1 MVADSLVSPQ
11 YERLSQ
17 REQILQCPSM
27 YLGNTG
33 FEGEKMMIVRP
44 EDPEAVMRVE
54 KLQHVPALLKIFDE
68 ILVNAADEAIR
79 KSSAKAADR
88 VKTIFVH
95 ISEDTI
101 TVANDGTGIST
112 SEHKSGILNPELIF
126 GHLNTSSNYNRAAD
140 RITGG
145 VNGFGAKGTN
155 IFSDHFEVNVK
166 YSQSSK
172 SGVKAYYHQVWTSN
186 MENMT
191 VPAAKSLSTKAKC
204 DNIDPDLMAEMSKK
218 RGYCIISFRPDYSRF
233 GEEDD
238 PMDTLDDSHKALFV
252 QRVHEIAGCLDAVSV
267 WLKVDGSEAFDEP
280 TKLPNGFHP
289 FIKRITCLETAPD
302 GEETLG
308 RGKTAVSVQQVMDTD
323 EDGKPDAQVMTF
335 TLRGNKPESP
345 AWDISIVKAGLL
357 GLPSVSFINNINM
370 YQGGAHV
377 KAISAQIRKKLSTA
391 KNAVKED
398 DIKTCFKV
406 CVRATV
412 VGPVFDAQKKH
423 SLVSFQYNT
432 DPEKAKTKGKQADG
446 GETVRCD
453 IPELPKGLIDKIIA
467 DFKIKDHLKSR
478 SSTKQTRALKA
489 TDGKRTTRVI
499 IPKLEDANWAGTSRS
514 KQCTLII
521 TEGDSAKS
529 LAVAG
534 LSVVGRDRYGVF
546 PLRGK
551 VLNVRNA
558 KPEQEAKNAEIAAI
572 KQILG
577 LSENDSTA
585 MHAKLRYGKLMLMTD
600 QDVDG
605 SHIKGLVL
613 SLFDHKWAT
622 LCKAGFLQ
630 EFVTP
635 IVKATKGGE
644 VRTFYTLPEY
654 ESWTENEGAKGQ
666 WRVKYY
672 KGLGSSSDREAVEYF
687 KAIAHHT
694 IDFTWAFP
702 KDESRDRSYKSDFA
716 ASSAELKKV
725 FNADRTSASSFADE
739 RKKWLATAD
748 MDVFVDHNAVAKTK
762 LPIHTFVNKE
772 LVLYCQEDNFRSIP
786 SVVDGLK
793 PGSRKIL
800 FACFKRKLKE
810 QIKVAQLAGYVSE
823 HAAYHHGEASLS
835 GTIIGMAQSFVGS
848 NNIPL
853 LMPEGQFGSRE
864 QGGKNAASPR
874 YVHTRLSDMARLIF
888 PEDDDP
894 LLDYLVD
901 DGQSIEPAFYVPVI
915 PMVLINGAAGIGT
928 GWATNIPNH
937 SPLDVIDAV
946 RRRLHVATRE
956 EAGLP
961 GLAPWYVGWTG
972 TIAAKDNVAD
982 GEPLTYEHTG
992 RFDEV
997 DPDDDGNVCLEISE
1011 LPIGTW
1017 TEPYKELLEQ
1027 FLQGVYIRRKSAKG
1041 AWQLD
1046 VPKREDKA
1054 TTAAAAAK
1062 KKPAAR
1068 GKAAKKDDKFDETV
1082 NDENNKAFKLADMT
1096 QHHGLNT
1103 VRFKLSVTKRMYD
1116 VVRQTIGWPK
1126 LLKMSGSISK
1136 TNMVVFD
1143 RHNRIVECKRTDEI
1157 IEQHYQVR
1165 SEMYQRRMDLLLL
1178 TLRRQFLTQT
1188 TKAAF
1193 INLVNAKELDTH
1205 RPEAELIQELW
1216 GRQLLPDTDS
1226 RTKILAAAG
1235 AGEVMLAV
1243 ENDGPRTEFT
1253 QAFFRA
1259 ANANKAAKKI
1269 AKLKASCYNSLLDMP
1284 IRTLT
1289 KERAQKLHKD
1299 AAATKAKIIEL
1310 VGKTPKDLWLADLQ
1324 ALEDALMERDSCPGI
1339 TDLTVVDPSP
1349 YTENRMPLGVLE
1361 KQYADVIVKKERK
1374 TSEEAE
1380 KRVKKETAEK
1390 ETKAKAEDKP
1400 VKRKAAKATTRK
1412 VKSPAYDGSDD
1423 EETAEEWDSDMA
1435 MDESEEDFATPAPKP
1450 RAASKRTRRAPI
1462 PEPESDSD
1470 AGTPDSA
1477 AQFPSIKQRIAKA
1490 TQELDSEE
1498 EAATPVQTRPRARR
1512 ARAAAVSYYDD
1523 SDSEAYDT
1531 DDFDE
1536 DMTEPEPT
1544 PEPKAKRPARRT
1556 MVIDTDESEESTPAP
1571 KKAAKKK
1578 AAPKRGAK
1586 KQPVVEV
1593 SDTEEEEEKPK
1604 PTKRKAPAKPAP
1616 KAPARKT
1623 RGVNLNFGGSFG
1635 DSASDSGSS
1644 EFEF

>member
-1 MVADSLVSPQ
+1 MN
-11 YERLSQ
+11 
-17 REQILQCPSM
+17 
-27 YLGNTG
+27 LGNTG
-33 FEGEKMMIVRP
+33 FGGEKMMIVRP
-44 EDPEAVMRVE
+44 EDPKAVMHVK
-54 KLQHVPALLKIFDE
+54 KLQHVPALLNIFDE

-79 KSSAKAADR
+79 KATDR
-88 VKTIFVH
+88 TIFVH
-95 ISEDTI
+95 VSEDTI
-101 TVANDGTGIST
+101 TVANDGTGVSV
-112 SEHKSGILNPELIF
+112 SEHESGILNP
-126 GHLNTSSNYNRAAD
+126 D
-140 RITGG
+140 IT
-145 VNGFGAKGTN
+145 FGAKSAN
-155 IFSDHFEVNVK
+155 IFSDRFEVNIK
-166 YSQSSK
+166 NYHAYK
-172 SGVKAYYHQVWTSN
+172 SGVKAYYHQVWTRN

-218 RGYCIISFRPDYSRF
+218 RGCCIISFRPDYSRF
-233 GEEDD
+233 GEDDD

-252 QRVHEIAGCLDAVSV
+252 QRVHEIASCLDAVSV
-267 WLKVDGSEAFDEP
+267 WLKPNEAP
-280 TKLPNGFHP
+280 QRLPP

-323 EDGKPDAQVMTF
+323 EDGQPDAQVMTF

-357 GLPSVSFINNINM
+357 GLPS
-370 YQGGAHV
+370 
-377 KAISAQIRKKLSTA
+377 
-391 KNAVKED
+391 
-398 DIKTCFKV
+398 
-406 CVRATV
+406 
-412 VGPVFDAQKKH
+412 
-423 SLVSFQYNT
+423 
-432 DPEKAKTKGKQADG
+432 
-446 GETVRCD
+446 
-453 IPELPKGLIDKIIA
+453 
-467 DFKIKDHLKSR
+467 
-478 SSTKQTRALKA
+478 
-489 TDGKRTTRVI
+489 
-499 IPKLEDANWAGTSRS
+499 
-514 KQCTLII
+514 
-521 TEGDSAKS
+521 
-529 LAVAG
+529 
-534 LSVVGRDRYGVF
+534 
-546 PLRGK
+546 
-551 VLNVRNA
+551 
-558 KPEQEAKNAEIAAI
+558 QEAKNAEIAAI

-577 LSENDSTA
+577 LSENDSTD
-585 MHAKLRYGKLMLMTD
+585 MHRKLRYGKVMLMTN
-600 QDVDG
+600 QDADG

-613 SLFDHKWAT
+613 SLFDHKWAPSARRASY
-622 LCKAGFLQ
+622 K
-630 EFVTP
+630 
-635 IVKATKGGE
+635 I
-644 VRTFYTLPEY
+644 RSFYTLPEY

-694 IDFTWAFP
+694 IDFTWVFP

-725 FNADRTSASSFADE
+725 FNADRTVASSFADE

-748 MDVFVDHNAVAKTK
+748 MDVFVDYNAVAKTK

-800 FACFKRKLKE
+800 FARFKRKLKE

-823 HAAYHHGEASLS
+823 HAAYHHGEVSLS

-864 QGGKNAASPR
+864 QGGKIAASPR

-928 GWATNIPNH
+928 SWATNIPNH

-961 GLAPWYVGWTG
+961 GLAHWYAGWTG
-972 TIAAKDNVAD
+972 TIVAKDNVAD

-992 RFDEV
+992 RVEAV
-997 DPDDDGNVCLEISE
+997 PVNPDDDDLSLAYDTMCLEISE

-1046 VPKREDKA
+1046 IPKREDKISA
-1054 TTAAAAAK
+1054 VTASAK
-1062 KKPAAR
+1062 KSPARA
-1068 GKAAKKDDKFDETV
+1068 KAAKKDEKFDETV
-1082 NDENNKAFKLADMT
+1082 NDKNNKAFKLADMT
-1096 QHHGLNT
+1096 QHHGLNM
-1103 VRFKLSVTKRMYD
+1103 VRFRVSVTKRMYD

-1136 TNMVVFD
+1136 TNMVLFD

-1178 TLRRQFLTQT
+1178 TLRCQFLIQT
-1188 TKAAF
+1188 TMTAF

-1226 RTKILAAAG
+1226 RAKVLAAAG

-1259 ANANKAAKKI
+1259 AENVT
-1269 AKLKASCYNSLLDMP
+1269 KLQENCYSSLLTMP
-1284 IRTLT
+1284 IKTLT
-1289 KERAQKLHKD
+1289 KERAQKLHAD
-1299 AAATKAKIIEL
+1299 AAATKTKIIEL
-1310 VGKTPKDLWLADLQ
+1310 

-1339 TDLTVVDPSP
+1339 T
-1349 YTENRMPLGVLE
+1349 
-1361 KQYADVIVKKERK
+1361 
-1374 TSEEAE
+1374 
-1380 KRVKKETAEK
+1380 
-1390 ETKAKAEDKP
+1390 
-1400 VKRKAAKATTRK
+1400 
-1412 VKSPAYDGSDD
+1412 
-1423 EETAEEWDSDMA
+1423 
-1435 MDESEEDFATPAPKP
+1435 
-1450 RAASKRTRRAPI
+1450 RTRRPPI
-1462 PEPESDSD
+1462 PEPESDS

-1498 EAATPVQTRPRARR
+1498 AATPVQTRPRALRT
-1512 ARAAAVSYYDD
+1512 RAAAVSYYDD

-1536 DMTEPEPT
+1536 DMTEPGPT
-1544 PEPKAKRPARRT
+1544 PEPKAKAPARR
-1556 MVIDTDESEESTPAP
+1556 I
-1571 KKAAKKK
+1571 
-1578 AAPKRGAK
+1578 
-1586 KQPVVEV
+1586 
-1593 SDTEEEEEKPK
+1593 
-1604 PTKRKAPAKPAP
+1604 
-1616 KAPARKT
+1616 

-1635 DSASDSGSS
+1635 DSASDSDCSDITLT
-1644 EFEF
+1644 EFFKL